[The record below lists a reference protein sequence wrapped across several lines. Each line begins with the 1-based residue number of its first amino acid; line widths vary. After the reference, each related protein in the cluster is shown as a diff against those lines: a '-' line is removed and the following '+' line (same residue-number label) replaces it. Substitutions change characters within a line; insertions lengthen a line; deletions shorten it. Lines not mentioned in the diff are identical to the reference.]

1 MKNLKKRR
9 LEKYTIKLEKAFLV
23 RSFLFLIMDKGNI
36 LSAYIFLIQNE
47 FLTSQLQVNTAK
59 L

>member
-23 RSFLFLIMDKGNI
+23 RSFLFLIMDKGII